1 MISDERGWGIWADMQ
16 TPRLVTT
23 KQAMGLFG
31 FSSFVGFRKYLLD
44 NSIHEFTI
52 SRYPH
57 TLFYNRRE
65 VAILAAEYLDANSNT
80 HYEFAPSDGSPS
92 GDISKYQLFS
102 YPPES
107 GWTAQEFLSAWG
119 KDLGLAATTELLELA
134 PTLLRFV
141 PVDAY
146 HLIGI
151 LLECDR
157 SDIEHSGFRL
167 HRAMFTRVIADLTDD
182 KLQAS
187 NLRRAVLSLY
197 YSTDIGKLNPDYT
210 VRVIYE
216 LMVSNTHYVT
226 WHNYYR

>member
-1 MISDERGWGIWADMQ
+1 MISDERVWRIWANMQ

-31 FSSFVGFRKYLLD
+31 FSSPVGFRKYLLD

-65 VAILAAEYLDANSNT
+65 VEKLATEYLDANSNI

-92 GDISKYQLFS
+92 GDVSQYQLFS
-102 YPPES
+102 YPPQS

-119 KDLGLAATTELLELA
+119 KDLGVAATAELLELA

-141 PVDAY
+141 PADAY

-151 LLECDR
+151 LLECD
-157 SDIEHSGFRL
+157 SSGIEHSGFRL
-167 HRAMFTRVIADLTDD
+167 HHTMFTRVIADLTADR
-182 KLQAS
+182 LQAS
-187 NLRRAVLSLY
+187 KLRRAVLGLY

-216 LMVSNTHYVT
+216 LMISNTRYVT
-226 WHNYYR
+226 